1 MTKSLTQWQ
10 RYIGTSLRKTAEAT
24 LETAKRIAEYRET
37 TKEDDFNKHM
47 KEWFNFSPSHL
58 SYWTKINEALPR
70 FQENIDKLP
79 SSMRTLYELSNI
91 KDDLWQEMID
101 EGKLSPSLTV
111 EGVKQF
117 KVDGNALK
125 KLSEKYSDADNYL
138 EIMQAAAE
146 MRAGKTKQEFQKEFD
161 KWIKENPPEY
171 TEEVKPIDG
180 DLIPKEMEGWTEEDY
195 KEITGQEPE
204 YNVLDEPLV
213 SIETVIDNAIQ
224 ALALLAHEPD
234 TEKAHVRADDV
245 LCDVLEALGYIDLV
259 KAYSKV
265 EKWHA

>member
-171 TEEVKPIDG
+171 TEEEIESLEREIVDNYDVIKEDAPVII
-180 DLIPKEMEGWTEEDY
+180 DLIPDS
-195 KEITGQEPE
+195 
-204 YNVLDEPLV
+204 EPLV